1 MAGAD
6 EKGTAVLEDYA
17 KILEEY
23 IDYYFR
29 FKGKQAG
36 LVQTQLRTNISL
48 LYELYTLAQKYNQ
61 TEEAGKIEKYFV
73 DKGLMDA

>member
-1 MAGAD
+1 M
-6 EKGTAVLEDYA
+6 
-17 KILEEY
+17 
-23 IDYYFR
+23 
-29 FKGKQAG
+29 
-36 LVQTQLRTNISL
+36 VQTQLRTNISL